1 MNITKNFV
9 GSKMNKA
16 LDERLVPAGEY
27 RDALNIRISS
37 DEDGQA
43 GSAENSKGNELLAA
57 LEYDGSPLANS
68 ATCIGAYE
76 DGEQETIYWF
86 VTDQVNSVDMIVS
99 YNTNTEVLR
108 YHVVSTSVL
117 NFSPTARI
125 TGVDL
130 IDNLLFF
137 TDNRNAP
144 RRINV
149 DTTYPA
155 PVDGLDQITEDD
167 ISVIVKPPLAA
178 PTITLVKNST
188 DENYMEDKY
197 ISFAYRYRYINGEYS
212 ATSPFSAEAFTPGA
226 FRLDYGSLDNLGMLN
241 TINQATISFNTG
253 PANVTDVEVL
263 FKESNVNIIKVVE
276 KFNKADKGWGDN
288 TTQSLDFDN
297 RKIYTTLTE
306 AELLRLYDNVPL
318 KAKAQTTIGNRIMYG
333 NYVDGYD
340 IDEVMDYT
348 LSLESQD
355 ISVGTI
361 TVGKENH
368 TYSVDGSV
376 VITDARAT
384 LDLSDVPLTSGTTI
398 YLTLSLEHSQFSGD
412 ASYPALTENEFI
424 VTDFPITLTS
434 DYASVSEFYNSND
447 FQVSLK
453 GVGHPRNPADC
464 ADGYSLSDQFNC
476 SIAPDTGW
484 TFTASTGF
492 STGVDGDVVKIIA
505 PVATYE
511 DDANPG
517 TYAYEYFYTLAVSAR
532 YRQIT
537 QAGSLHSDRDYE
549 VGLVYMDDYGR
560 SSTVQVCN
568 TNNIYV
574 PKSASDKQ
582 NKIRLTIGN
591 QAPSWATKYKPVIK
605 PSYGDYETIAIETYF
620 QNIKT
625 GTWFLKLIGD
635 NIQKVQEGDII
646 ICKRDSAGVNYKQP
660 KVKVLSLGVKE
671 EGFID
676 PNDESG
682 QVEPSGVYMEVR
694 PTNFSVNPSDSLI
707 WYGNLVISTDAS
719 EIGQFSVERAGLTT
733 DTTDTVVSYWK
744 SRPVSA
750 GSGPRMSYPTYINT
764 GVASPLD
771 DRVYGEYEIPRGSE
785 VNFEILY
792 RRSGPDTFRWEFY
805 RTYYASNDYDNMYDF
820 IIGENVDFTD
830 PTNDPDADSQ
840 TNTPEAF
847 WDDTIGTSSLHSI
860 PINPQ
865 INALYFRYMRYVNS
879 TDFTTPKTES
889 FLSVATQG
897 GYLRPD
903 EAELSM
909 NIEVRSASGALIF
922 ETEATE
928 TDGITYYENE
938 QVFDIVSGEHQGNI
952 TNQSGSTDAV
962 VELDFFNCY
971 TFGNGV
977 ESYKIRDSL
986 AGVPLKVGSRAHAVS
1001 EQEYKQ
1007 AHRYADIT
1015 YSGVYSE
1022 ESNINKL
1029 NQFNLGLV
1037 NYKTLEKNY
1046 GPIEIMHSRLNDIL
1060 VLQEDRISYVLANGK
1075 NLFSDASGG
1084 GAILSTPDVL
1094 GQQVPRPEQY
1104 GISNNP
1110 ESFAAY
1116 GPYVFFTDSKR
1127 NAVISLTGGNTSE
1140 KLDVISN
1147 RGMRSWFRDMFK
1159 DNAGYIKLGGFD
1171 PYSNEYILTSLGS
1184 TNYTLSYSPGVEGWP
1199 SFYSYIPE
1207 MMIGMNSYFYSFDKG
1222 SLYRHNTNNTRNNFY
1237 GTQYTSKITGFIND
1251 DPSTIK
1257 TFKTMVLESDGR
1269 WDCTVETDMGTGFI
1283 DKTWFVLKEGD
1294 YFSHI
1299 RRTDSELEARSVQ
1312 GLGTITGVNATDP
1325 AAVVVTFPFNLDS
1338 MVSVGDTV
1346 RRSGTGV
1353 PVIGTITGKTRNTLT
1368 IDTTSGSTPS
1378 VGMFLL
1384 YTRDVTAESYGTT
1397 GYYLQYTI
1405 ENSQNSAVE
1414 IFAVGA
1420 GLFKSYP

>member
-1 MNITKNFV
+1 
-9 GSKMNKA
+9 MNKA

-57 LEYDGSPLANS
+57 LEYNGSALSVS
-68 ATCIGAYE
+68 ASCIGAYE

-86 VTDQVNSVDMIVS
+86 VTDQVRSVDMIVS
-99 YNTNTEVLR
+99 YNTNTEVLT

-117 NFSPTARI
+117 NFVPNSRI

-149 DTTYPA
+149 DATYPA
-155 PVDGLDQITEDD
+155 PVAGVDQITEDD

-178 PTITLVKNST
+178 PTLTLIKNST
-188 DENYMEDKY
+188 DENYMEDKF
-197 ISFAYRYRYINGEYS
+197 ISFAYRYRYVDGEYS

-253 PANVTDVEVL
+253 PENVTDVEVL
-263 FKESNVNIIKVVE
+263 FKESNSNIIKVIE
-276 KFNKADKGWGDN
+276 KFNKSDKGWGDN
-288 TTQSLDFDN
+288 ATQTVDFDN

-306 AELLRLYDNVPL
+306 SELLRLYDNVPL

-340 IDEVMDYT
+340 IDQVLDYT
-348 LSLESQD
+348 LSLDSQD
-355 ISVGTI
+355 ILVGTI
-361 TVGKENH
+361 TAGNENH

-376 VITDARAT
+376 SVTDARAT
-384 LDLSDVPLTSGTTI
+384 LDLTDMPLTSGTTI

-412 ASYPALTENEFI
+412 ASYPALTENEFF
-424 VTDFPITLTS
+424 TADFPITLTQ
-434 DYASVSEFYNSND
+434 DYASVSAFYNSND
-447 FQVSLK
+447 FQVALK

-464 ADGYSLSDQFNC
+464 TEGYSLSDLFNC
-476 SIAPDTGW
+476 SVSPDSGW

-492 STGVDGDVVKIIA
+492 ATGIDGDVVKIIS

-517 TYAYEYFYTLAVSAR
+517 TYAYEYFYVLSVSAT

-568 TNNIYV
+568 TNSIYV

-582 NKIRLTIGN
+582 NKIQLTIAN

-605 PSYGDYETIAIETYF
+605 PSYGDYETIAAEAYY

-676 PNDESG
+676 PNDETG

-694 PTNFSVNPSDSLI
+694 PTNFSVNSRDSLI
-707 WYGNLVISTDAS
+707 WYGRLSIATDAS
-719 EIGQFSVERAGLTT
+719 DIGQFSVERAGLSRNT
-733 DTTDTVVSYWK
+733 DDTVISYYK
-744 SRPVSA
+744 SRPNTS
-750 GSGPRMSYPTYINT
+750 GSGPRMSYPTYVNT

-785 VNFEILY
+785 VSFEIVY
-792 RRSGPDTFRWEFY
+792 RRGGDDRFRWEFI
-805 RTYYASNDYDNMYDF
+805 RSYYAGNDYDNMYDF

-847 WDDTIGTSSLHSI
+847 WDDTIGTSSMHSI
-860 PINPQ
+860 PITPQ

-879 TDFTTPKTES
+879 VDFTTPKTES

-897 GYLRPD
+897 GYYGGD
-903 EAELSM
+903 EAEISM
-909 NIEVRSASGALIF
+909 NIEVRSANGALIF
-922 ETEATE
+922 ETEAVE

-938 QVFDIVSGEHQGNI
+938 QVFDIVSGYHQGNV
-952 TNQSGSTDAV
+952 TNQNVSTDAV

-977 ESYKIRDSL
+977 ESYKVRDSL
-986 AGVPLKVGSRAHAVS
+986 AGMPLKVGSRAHAVS

-1029 NQFNLGLV
+1029 NQFNLALV

-1084 GAILSTPDVL
+1084 GAILSTPEVL

-1140 KLDVISN
+1140 QLQVISN
-1147 RGMRSWFRDMFK
+1147 NGMRSWFRDMFK
-1159 DNAGYIKLGGFD
+1159 ENAGYIKLGGFD
-1171 PYSNEYILTSLGS
+1171 PYSNEYVLTSIGA
-1184 TNYTLSYSPGVEGWP
+1184 TNYTLSYSPSVEGWP

-1207 MMIGMNSYFYSFDKG
+1207 MMIGSNSYFYSFDKG
-1222 SLYRHNTNNTRNNFY
+1222 SLYRHNTKNTRNNFY
-1237 GTQYTSKITGFIND
+1237 GTQYTSKITGFINEE
-1251 DPSTIK
+1251 PSTIK
-1257 TFKTMVLESDGR
+1257 TFKTIVLESDAR

-1299 RRTDSELEARSVQ
+1299 RRTDNEFEARSVQ
-1312 GLGTITGVNATDP
+1312 GLGSITGVNATDP

-1346 RRSGTGV
+1346 RRSGTGA
-1353 PVIGTITGKTRNTLT
+1353 PVIGVITGKTRNSLT

-1405 ENSQNSAVE
+1405 ENSQTGPVE

>member
-1 MNITKNFV
+1 
-9 GSKMNKA
+9 MNKA

-43 GSAENSKGNELLAA
+43 GSAENSKGNELLTS
-57 LEYDGSPLANS
+57 LEYDGSALSAS
-68 ATCIGAYE
+68 ATCIGSFQ

-86 VTDQVNSVDMIVS
+86 VTDQVRTVDMIVS
-99 YNTNTEVLR
+99 YNTNTEVLT

-117 NFSPTARI
+117 NFVPGSRI
-125 TGVDL
+125 TGVNL

-149 DTTYPA
+149 DTNYPA
-155 PVDGLDQITEDD
+155 PVAGVDQITEDD
-167 ISVIVKPPLAA
+167 ISVIVKPPLAP
-178 PTITLVKNST
+178 PTLTLVQNST

-197 ISFAYRYRYINGEYS
+197 ISFAYRYRYVNGEYS

-226 FRLDYGSLDNLGMLN
+226 FSLDYGSLDNAGMLN

-253 PANVTDVEVL
+253 SENVTDVEVL
-263 FKESNVNIIKVVE
+263 FKESNVNIIKVIE
-276 KFNKADKGWGDN
+276 KFNKTDEGWSDN
-288 TTQSLDFDN
+288 ATQSVDFDN

-348 LSLESQD
+348 LAVTSEQILE
-355 ISVGTI
+355 GTI
-361 TVGKENH
+361 DTDTENH

-376 VITDARAT
+376 TVTNARAT
-384 LDLSDVPLTSGTTI
+384 LDLSALPLTTGTVI

-412 ASYPALTENEFI
+412 ASYPAVTEN
-424 VTDFPITLTS
+424 DFSTEDFAITLTQ
-434 DYASVSEFYNSND
+434 DYDTVADFYNSND
-447 FQVSLK
+447 FQVTLK
-453 GVGHPRNPADC
+453 GIGHPRDPADC
-464 ADGYSLSDQFNC
+464 ADGNSLSDLFNC
-476 SIAPDTGW
+476 DVSPDSGW
-484 TFTASTGF
+484 SFDASTGF
-492 STGVDGDVVKIIA
+492 GTGIDGDTVKIIP

-511 DDANPG
+511 DDTSAG
-517 TYAYEYFYTLAVSAR
+517 TYAYEYFYTLSVSAT
-532 YRQIT
+532 YRQIAQT
-537 QAGSLHSDRDYE
+537 GSLHSDRDYE

-568 TNNIYV
+568 ANNIYV

-582 NKIRLTIGN
+582 NKITLTIGN

-605 PSYGDYETIAIETYF
+605 SSYGDYETIYVSTF
-620 QNIKT
+620 FRNPST
-625 GTWFLKLIGD
+625 GTWFLKLVGD
-635 NIQKVQEGDII
+635 NIQKVREGDLIV
-646 ICKRDSAGVNYKQP
+646 CKKDTLGPNYKQP
-660 KVKVLSLGVKE
+660 KVKVLSLGTKE
-671 EGFID
+671 ENFI
-676 PNDESG
+676 ESTDSSG
-682 QVEPSGVYMEVR
+682 RREPSGVYMEVR
-694 PTNFSVNPSDSLI
+694 PNFSISEEGLDDFI
-707 WYGNLVISTDAS
+707 WYGDIKQTTAS
-719 EIGQFSVERAGLTT
+719 ADQYPGQVERQGLYI
-733 DTTDTVVSYWK
+733 DTTDTVVDYYGLEPSLLI
-744 SRPVSA
+744 R
-750 GSGPRMSYPTYINT
+750 GPRISYPTYVNT
-764 GVASPLD
+764 GVATPLD
-771 DRVYGEYEIPRGSE
+771 DRVYAEYAIPRGAE
-785 VNFEILY
+785 VFFDIVY
-792 RRSGPDTFRWEFY
+792 KRDGDDRFRWEFQK
-805 RTYYASNDYDNMYDF
+805 TYSATNSYDNLYDF
-820 IIGENVDFTD
+820 ILGENVDFTQ

-840 TNTPEAF
+840 TDTPIAY
-847 WDDTIGTSSLHSI
+847 WTDTIRTAGVDATPGVGVGVNGLGFQYI
-860 PINPQ
+860 
-865 INALYFRYMRYVNS
+865 RYSDSTRYS
-879 TDFTTPKTES
+879 PAKTVS
-889 FLSVATQG
+889 FLGVTCNG
-897 GYLRPD
+897 GEYRGD
-903 EAELSM
+903 EAELTMS
-909 NIEVRSASGALIF
+909 IEVRTAQNSLVF
-922 ETEATE
+922 ETEPAE

-938 QVFDIVSGEHQGNI
+938 QVFDIVSGEHQANV
-952 TNQSGSTDAV
+952 TNQSGATDAV
-962 VELDFFNCY
+962 VQLDFFNCY

-977 ESYKIRDSL
+977 ESYKVRDSL
-986 AGVPLKVGSRAHAVS
+986 AGMPLKVGSRAHAVS

-1029 NQFNLGLV
+1029 NQFNLALV

-1084 GAILSTPDVL
+1084 GAILSTPEVL

-1104 GISNNP
+1104 GISNDP

-1140 KLDVISN
+1140 RLDVISN
-1147 RGMRSWFRDMFK
+1147 KGMRSWFRDMFK
-1159 DNAGYIKLGGFD
+1159 DNVGYVKLGGFD
-1171 PYSNEYILTSLGS
+1171 PYSNEYVLTSLGA
-1184 TNYTLSYSPGVEGWP
+1184 TNYTLTYSPGVEGWP
-1199 SFYSYIPE
+1199 SFYSYVPE
-1207 MMIGMNSYFYSFDKG
+1207 MMIGMNSYFYSFDGG
-1222 SLYRHNTNNTRNNFY
+1222 SLYRHNTNNSRNNFY
-1237 GTQYTSKITGFIND
+1237 GTQYNSKLVGFIND
-1251 DPSTIK
+1251 EPSTIK
-1257 TFKTMVLESDGR
+1257 TFKTIVLESNSK

-1283 DKTWFVLKEGD
+1283 DSTYFVFKEGD

-1299 RRTDSELEARSVQ
+1299 RRTDNELEARSVQ
-1312 GLGTITGVNATDP
+1312 GLGSITGVNATDP

-1338 MVSVGDTV
+1338 IVSIGDTV

-1368 IDTTSGSTPS
+1368 IDTTSGSTPT

-1384 YTRDVTAESYGTT
+1384 YTKDITAESYGTT
-1397 GYYLQYTI
+1397 GYYLQYTL
-1405 ENSQNSAVE
+1405 ENSQNSFVE
-1414 IFAVGA
+1414 IYAVGA

>member
-1 MNITKNFV
+1 
-9 GSKMNKA
+9 MNKA

-27 RDALNIRISS
+27 RDELNIRISS

-57 LEYDGSPLANS
+57 LEYDGSALSNS

-86 VTDQVNSVDMIVS
+86 VTDQARSVDMIVS

-117 NFSPTARI
+117 NFVPNSRI

-155 PVDGLDQITEDD
+155 PVSGVDQITEDD

-178 PTITLVKNST
+178 PTLTLTNNNSG
-188 DENYMEDKY
+188 ESYMEDKY
-197 ISFAYRYRYINGEYS
+197 ISFAYRYRYVNGEYS
-212 ATSPFSAEAFTPGA
+212 ATSPFSAVAFEPIA
-226 FRLDYGSLDNLGMLN
+226 FNLDYGSLDNLGMLN
-241 TINQATISFNTG
+241 GINQATISFNTG
-253 PANVTDVEVL
+253 PENVTDVEVL
-263 FKESNVNIIKVVE
+263 FKESNSNIIKVIE
-276 KFNKADKGWGDN
+276 KFNKSDKSWGDN
-288 TTQSLDFDN
+288 TTQTVDFDN
-297 RKIYTTLTE
+297 RKVYTTLTE

-340 IDEVMDYT
+340 IDTTMDYSLT
-348 LSLESQD
+348 LVSENVVSGNAPDTQ
-355 ISVGTI
+355 
-361 TVGKENH
+361 ENH
-368 TYSVDGSV
+368 TYTVDGSV
-376 VITDARAT
+376 TVTNARIA
-384 LDLSDVPLTSGTTI
+384 LDLSDVPLTEGTTL
-398 YLTLSLEHSQFSGD
+398 YFNVSFEHSQFSGD
-412 ASYPALTENEFI
+412 VSYPGTTEN
-424 VTDFPITLTS
+424 DFSTTNFAITLTQ
-434 DYASVSEFYNSND
+434 DYANVAAFYSSND
-447 FQVSLK
+447 FQIGLK

-464 ADGYSLSDQFNC
+464 SDGYSLSDLFNC
-476 SIAPDTGW
+476 GVSPDSGW

-492 STGVDGDVVKIIA
+492 GTGIDGDTVKIIP

-517 TYAYEYFYTLAVSAR
+517 TYAYEYFYTLSASVN
-532 YRQIT
+532 YVKN
-537 QAGSLHSDRDYE
+537 ANVKSLHSDRDYE
-549 VGLVYMDDYGR
+549 VGIVYMDDYGR

-582 NKIRLTIGN
+582 NKIQLTIAN

-605 PSYGDYETIAIETYF
+605 PSYGDYETIYSGMF
-620 QNIKT
+620 FKNNGT
-625 GTWFLKLIGD
+625 GSWFVRLEGD
-635 NIQKVQEGDII
+635 NIQKVA
-646 ICKRDSAGVNYKQP
+646 AGNKLIVKTDANGPVYNQP
-660 KVKVLSLGVKE
+660 KTKVLSVGVKE
-671 EGFID
+671 ENFINPSD
-676 PNDESG
+676 TVG
-682 QVEPSGVYMEVR
+682 TVEPSGVYMEINQNSF
-694 PTNFSVNPSDSLI
+694 TI
-707 WYGNLVISTDAS
+707 
-719 EIGQFSVERAGLTT
+719 QT
-733 DTTDTVVSYWK
+733 DTDSTITYGELKNESGLEPALSVPVTRQEIVIPNIEDTTVDYIITDLSNNGGVVTQ
-744 SRPVSA
+744 
-750 GSGPRMSYPTYINT
+750 GPSIAYPAHINT
-764 GVASPLD
+764 GTLASP
-771 DRVYGEYEIPRGSE
+771 VYENYEIPAGSQI
-785 VNFEILY
+785 EIFVEFK
-792 RRSGPDTFRWEFY
+792 RNGDDRFRWELN
-805 RTYYASNDYDNMYDF
+805 RTFTANFDYNNLYDF
-820 IIGENVDFTD
+820 IVGENIDLST

-840 TNTPEAF
+840 TETPVAEF
-847 WDDTIGTSSLHSI
+847 ISGIYTGDEFPETSSANTHQLTFQFCEATT
-860 PINPQ
+860 NQ
-865 INALYFRYMRYVNS
+865 LY
-879 TDFTTPKTES
+879 
-889 FLSVATQG
+889 LSVRTNG
-897 GYLRPD
+897 GTYFGDQSQLKMDITVRT
-903 EAELSM
+903 LS
-909 NIEVRSASGALIF
+909 NILVF
-922 ETEATE
+922 ETEAVE

-938 QVFDIVSGEHQGNI
+938 QVFDIVSGEHQGNV

-977 ESYKIRDSL
+977 ESYKVLDSL
-986 AGVPLKVGSRAHAVS
+986 AGMPLKVGSRAHAVS
-1001 EQEYKQ
+1001 EQDYKQ

-1029 NQFNLGLV
+1029 NQFNLALV

-1084 GAILSTPDVL
+1084 GAILSTPEVL

-1140 KLDVISN
+1140 QLQVISN
-1147 RGMRSWFRDMFK
+1147 NGMRSWFRDMFK
-1159 DNAGYIKLGGFD
+1159 ENAGYIKLGGFD
-1171 PYSNEYILTSLGS
+1171 PYSNEYVLTSIGA
-1184 TNYTLSYSPGVEGWP
+1184 TNYTLTYSPSVEGWP
-1199 SFYSYIPE
+1199 SFYSYVPE

-1237 GTQYTSKITGFIND
+1237 GTQYTSKITGFINEE
-1251 DPSTIK
+1251 PSTIK
-1257 TFKTMVLESDGR
+1257 TFKTMVLESDAR

-1299 RRTDSELEARSVQ
+1299 RRTDNEFEARSVQ
-1312 GLGTITGVNATDP
+1312 GLGSITGVNATDP

-1346 RRSGTGV
+1346 RRSGTGA
-1353 PVIGTITGKTRNTLT
+1353 PVIGVITGKTRNTLT

-1405 ENSQNSAVE
+1405 ENSNVGPVE
-1414 IFAVGA
+1414 IYAVGA

>member
-1 MNITKNFV
+1 
-9 GSKMNKA
+9 MNKA

-43 GSAENSKGNELLAA
+43 GSAENSKGNELLTS
-57 LEYDGSPLANS
+57 LEYDGSALSAS
-68 ATCIGAYE
+68 ATCIGSFQ

-86 VTDQVNSVDMIVS
+86 VTDQVRTVDMIVS
-99 YNTNTEVLR
+99 YNTNTEVLT

-117 NFSPTARI
+117 NFAPGSRI
-125 TGVDL
+125 TGVNL

-149 DTTYPA
+149 DTNYPA
-155 PVDGLDQITEDD
+155 PVAGVDQITEDD
-167 ISVIVKPPLAA
+167 ISVIVKPPLSA
-178 PTITLVKNST
+178 PTLTLIKNST
-188 DENYMEDKY
+188 DENYMEDKF
-197 ISFAYRYRYINGEYS
+197 ISFAYRYRYVDGEYS

-253 PANVTDVEVL
+253 PENVTDVEVL
-263 FKESNVNIIKVVE
+263 FKESNSNIIKVIE
-276 KFNKADKGWGDN
+276 KFNKSDKGWGDN
-288 TTQSLDFDN
+288 ATQTVDFDN

-306 AELLRLYDNVPL
+306 SELLRLYDNVPL

-340 IDEVMDYT
+340 IDQVLDYT
-348 LSLESQD
+348 LSLDSQD
-355 ISVGTI
+355 ILVGTI
-361 TVGKENH
+361 TAGNENH

-376 VITDARAT
+376 SVTDARAT
-384 LDLSDVPLTSGTTI
+384 LDLTDMPLTSGTTI

-412 ASYPALTENEFI
+412 ASYPALIENEFF
-424 VTDFPITLTS
+424 TADFPITLTQ
-434 DYASVSEFYNSND
+434 DYASVSAFYNSND
-447 FQVSLK
+447 FQVALK

-464 ADGYSLSDQFNC
+464 TEGYSLSDLFNC
-476 SIAPDTGW
+476 SVSPDSGW

-492 STGVDGDVVKIIA
+492 ATGIDGDVVKIIS

-517 TYAYEYFYTLAVSAR
+517 TYAYEYFYVLSVSAT

-568 TNNIYV
+568 TNSVYV

-582 NKIRLTIGN
+582 NKIQLTIAN

-605 PSYGDYETIAIETYF
+605 PSYGDYETIAAESYY

-676 PNDESG
+676 SNDETG

-694 PTNFSVNPSDSLI
+694 PTNFSVSSADNLI
-707 WYGNLVISTDAS
+707 WYGRLSIATDAS
-719 EIGQFSVERAGLTT
+719 NIGQFSVERAGLSRNT
-733 DTTDTVVSYWK
+733 DDTVVSYYK
-744 SRPVSA
+744 SRPTTS
-750 GSGPRMSYPTYINT
+750 GSGPRISYPTYVNT

-785 VNFEILY
+785 VSFEIVY
-792 RRSGPDTFRWEFY
+792 RRGGNDTFRWEFI
-805 RTYYASNDYDNMYDF
+805 RSYYAGNDYDNMYDF

-847 WDDTIGTSSLHSI
+847 WDDTIGTTSLHSI
-860 PINPQ
+860 PISPQ

-879 TDFTTPKTES
+879 VDFTTPKTES

-897 GYLRPD
+897 GYLGGD
-903 EAELSM
+903 EAEISM
-909 NIEVRSASGALIF
+909 NIEVRSATGVLIF
-922 ETEATE
+922 ETEAIE

-952 TNQSGSTDAV
+952 TNQSGSADAV

-977 ESYKIRDSL
+977 ESYKVRDSL
-986 AGVPLKVGSRAHAVS
+986 AGMPLKVGSRAHAVS
-1001 EQEYKQ
+1001 EQEYKE

-1029 NQFNLGLV
+1029 NQFNLALV

-1084 GAILSTPDVL
+1084 GAILSTPEVL

-1140 KLDVISN
+1140 RLDVISN
-1147 RGMRSWFRDMFK
+1147 NGMRSWFRDMFK
-1159 DNAGYIKLGGFD
+1159 ENAGYIKLGGFD
-1171 PYSNEYILTSLGS
+1171 PYSNEYILTSIGA
-1184 TNYTLSYSPGVEGWP
+1184 TNYTLSYSPSVEGWP

-1207 MMIGMNSYFYSFDKG
+1207 MMIGMNSYFYSFDGG
-1222 SLYRHNTNNTRNNFY
+1222 SLYRHNTNNSRNNFY
-1237 GTQYTSKITGFIND
+1237 GTQYNSKLVGFIND

-1257 TFKTMVLESDGR
+1257 TFKTIVLESNSK

-1283 DKTWFVLKEGD
+1283 DSTYFVLKEGD

-1299 RRTDSELEARSVQ
+1299 RRTDNELEARSVQ
-1312 GLGTITGVNATDP
+1312 GLGSITGVNATNP

-1346 RRSGTGV
+1346 RRSGTGA
-1353 PVIGTITGKTRNTLT
+1353 PVIGVITGKTRNTLT

-1384 YTRDVTAESYGTT
+1384 YTRNVTAESYGTT
-1397 GYYLQYTI
+1397 GYYLQYTL
-1405 ENSQNSAVE
+1405 ENSQNSFVE
-1414 IFAVGA
+1414 IYAVGA